1 MVKFVFDTSDGRS
14 NLGLGVTRE
23 NVYRLIQGKPIRV
36 SLPEMR
42 AGLAIDGD
50 VMIYF
55 GETERDLQQAVAE
68 FIGPE
73 TKVTVD
79 PRLKDL

>member
-23 NVYRLIQGKPIRV
+23 NVKRLIQGKPIRV
-36 SLPEMR
+36 NLPEMHR
-42 AGLAIDGD
+42 GLVIDGD